1 MIIDNKTKLKNVI
14 VELYQTISDFQ
25 IAEFTSGEG
34 AVLLYLYQN
43 DEGVYPSVLSSFLD
57 VSRARVTN
65 IINVLN
71 QKKYVEM
78 VNDVCDRRK
87 IKVYITEFGKKYIE
101 SKVEMVDQFFNR
113 FLDTVGDDIEDV
125 ISNIKYITK
134 LFKNI
139 GEVGENE

>member
-1 MIIDNKTKLKNVI
+1 MIIDNKAQLKNAI

-25 IAEFTSGEG
+25 IAEFTTGEG
-34 AVLLYLYQN
+34 AVLLYLYQHE
-43 DEGVYPSVLSSFLD
+43 EGVYPSVLSSFLD

-78 VNDVCDRRK
+78 VNDISDRRK
-87 IKVYITEFGKKYIE
+87 IKIFITEFGKKYIE

-113 FLDTVGDDIEDV
+113 FLDTVGEDLENV
-125 ISNIKYITK
+125 ISSIEYITK

>member
-78 VNDVCDRRK
+78 VNDVNDRRK
-87 IKVYITEFGKKYIE
+87 IKVYITEYGKKYIE